1 LPERNVG
8 FINGC
13 KNAVKTVLQK
23 WLECR
28 FGYADQANGPVG
40 KGVPVRFL
48 DLNQRL
54 LKTMTARATSLP

>member
-1 LPERNVG
+1 MSV

-28 FGYADQANGPVG
+28 FGYADQANSPAGTG
-40 KGVPVRFL
+40 WQSSFL
-48 DLNQRL
+48 I
-54 LKTMTARATSLP
+54 